1 MATNYQLRAA
11 APGEAPDRGEWLAY
25 TAWVAEATG
34 QTIGYLAYRVTAG
47 EGEVLHVEVRP
58 EWRRQGVGRAL
69 IVQTRREAPV
79 WHLEVRESNA
89 AARAL
94 YEQLGFQEVGRRR
107 GYYGDGETAV
117 LMRWGL

>member
-1 MATNYQLRAA
+1 
-11 APGEAPDRGEWLAY
+11 
-25 TAWVAEATG
+25 VAETAG
-34 QTIGYLAYRVTAG
+34 QAIGYLTYRVTAG

-69 IVQTRREAPV
+69 ILQTRREAPV

-94 YEQLGFQEVGRRR
+94 YEQLGFVEVGRRLA
-107 GYYGDGETAV
+107 YYSDGETAI
-117 LMRWGL
+117 LLSWGL